1 MMHTAID
8 RDALKSKQRAE
19 FIRTLGMRP
28 DDARLIA
35 ARKTFAAKYGLS
47 QDEITRAAAL

>member
-1 MMHTAID
+1 
-8 RDALKSKQRAE
+8 
-19 FIRTLGMRP
+19 MRP

>member
-1 MMHTAID
+1 
-8 RDALKSKQRAE
+8 
-19 FIRTLGMRP
+19 
-28 DDARLIA
+28 LIA